1 MKARILKSEY
11 RVLILED
18 NPADAELLQ
27 HRLKQSKLK
36 FSLKHV
42 HNKKAFLEEIE
53 SHFPD
58 LILSDYDLPQFD
70 GLSALAHARQ
80 RNPEVPFII
89 ISGKIA
95 DEFAAE
101 TLRKGATDYI
111 LKDRL
116 ERLIP
121 AVERAIREVEHER
134 IARELAEHTS
144 ILETENREMRARE
157 ERIIK
162 LKRELEELRNEIR
175 GME

>member
-1 MKARILKSEY
+1 MSCLLKSEY

-18 NPADAELLQ
+18 NPDDAELLQ
-27 HRLKQSKLK
+27 RRLKQSKLK

-42 HNKKAFLEEIE
+42 KNKQSFLEEID

-58 LILSDYDLPQFD
+58 VILSDYDLPQFD
-70 GLSALAHARQ
+70 GLAALSYAKE
-80 RNPEVPFII
+80 RNPEVPFIM

-116 ERLIP
+116 ERLVP
-121 AVERAIREVEHER
+121 AVERAIREVEHGR
-134 IARELAEHTS
+134 IARELEEHTTT
-144 ILETENREMRARE
+144 LERENREMRARE

-162 LKRELEELRNEIR
+162 LKRELEELRDEIKR
-175 GME
+175 ME

>member
-1 MKARILKSEY
+1 MKSEY

-18 NPADAELLQ
+18 DPDDAELLQ
-27 HRLKQSKLK
+27 RRLKQSKLK

-42 HNKKAFLEEIE
+42 ENKQSFLEEIE

-58 LILSDYDLPQFD
+58 VILSDYDLPQFD
-70 GLSALAHARQ
+70 ALSALTYAKQ

-89 ISGKIA
+89 VSGKIA

-116 ERLIP
+116 ERLVP
-121 AVERAIREVEHER
+121 AVERAIRESER
-134 IARELAEHTS
+134 RLIARELEERTM
-144 ILETENREMRARE
+144 ILERENGEMHARE

-162 LKRELEELRNEIR
+162 LKRELEGLRNELKR
-175 GME
+175 ME